1 MKTETM
7 KLSLDNITVRMYR
20 TGFGDCFLFFFNY
33 IDRKEKENKKKKTV
47 IETKRLLIDF
57 GAWKPQEDLFELN
70 TGKFHSLQE
79 IGEAIKKA
87 LNGNPLDAVVIT
99 HEHKDHLNGFK
110 SAEEIFQNDDG
121 IKISEIWMSWIENL
135 DDKEAE
141 KLKTFKKSSMKAVEK
156 AMNKLTALNMN
167 MVKDASGK
175 SVKQPQFRQLEE
187 LLSFEDGDDDGSLLG
202 VVGRK
207 GNNQLAMDVV
217 KNACAKKPIYYEP
230 GQIIEAWEGVRFYVL
245 GPPKDEMALY
255 TDESKKEGDLYLS
268 AATLS
273 EDEYSFLYANFDNGP
288 INNREQWIKNAPFD
302 EEFINL
308 EAMVDQTVL
317 QKLIPES
324 ENIEVQK
331 SVLPENKIQ
340 SGDTVKMY
348 NDAENSWRKIDTD
361 WLGTAERLAIK
372 LNSHTNN
379 TSLALAIEMIEAD
392 AVLLFPGDAQFG
404 NWDSWKKVEF
414 KLEDKNKVSNSG
426 EKVTRTI
433 KSEDLLKKAV
443 LYKVGHHASHNATA
457 NSAGLELM
465 KDSLKISLI
474 PVARNTAKGNDWPI
488 PHPALLKRMES
499 FTNHGVIMADFT
511 KAEKAEFEQR
521 MKNHKGFVDCTFDA
535 DNMFIEIKI
544 ANKKNTL

>member
-1 MKTETM
+1 
-7 KLSLDNITVRMYR
+7 
-20 TGFGDCFLFFFNY
+20 
-33 IDRKEKENKKKKTV
+33 
-47 IETKRLLIDF
+47 
-57 GAWKPQEDLFELN
+57 
-70 TGKFHSLQE
+70 
-79 IGEAIKKA
+79 
-87 LNGNPLDAVVIT
+87 
-99 HEHKDHLNGFK
+99 
-110 SAEEIFQNDDG
+110 
-121 IKISEIWMSWIENL
+121 
-135 DDKEAE
+135 
-141 KLKTFKKSSMKAVEK
+141 MKAVEK
-156 AMNKLTALNMN
+156 AMNKLAALNMN
-167 MVKDASGK
+167 VVEDASGNP
-175 SVKQPQFRQLEE
+175 VKQPQFRQLEE
-187 LLSFEDGDDDGSLLG
+187 LLSFEDGDDNGSLLG
-202 VVGRK
+202 VAGRK

-268 AATLS
+268 ASTLS
-273 EDEYSFLYANFDNGP
+273 EDEYSFLYANFDSSP

-302 EEFINL
+302 EEFIDL
-308 EAMVDQTVL
+308 EATLDETVP
-317 QKLIPES
+317 QKSEPES

-331 SVLPENKIQ
+331 STSIEKMIQ
-340 SGDTVKMY
+340 HEATVKMY
-348 NDAENSWRKIDTD
+348 NDPEESWRKIDTD

-392 AVLLFPGDAQFG
+392 VVLLFPGDAQFG

-414 KLEDKNKVSNSG
+414 KLEDKDRVSSNG
-426 EKVTRTI
+426 EKVTKTI

-457 NSAGLELM
+457 NNAGLELM

-499 FTNHGVIMADFT
+499 FKNHGVIMADFT
-511 KAEKAEFEQR
+511 REEKLQFEKR
-521 MKNHKGFVDCTFDA
+521 MANHQDLIQCNL
-535 DNMFIEIKI
+535 DNSMYIDITI
-544 ANKKNTL
+544 QNKKA

>member
-1 MKTETM
+1 
-7 KLSLDNITVRMYR
+7 MYR

-33 IDRKEKENKKKKTV
+33 IDKKEKGNKKKKTI
-47 IETKRLLIDF
+47 IETRRLLIDF
-57 GAWKPQEDLFELN
+57 GAWKPEEDFLEPN
-70 TGKFHSLQE
+70 TGKFHSLQK
-79 IGEAIKKA
+79 IGAAIKEA
-87 LNGNPLDAVVIT
+87 LKGNPLDAVVIT

-110 SAEEIFQNDDG
+110 SAEEVFQNEDG

-135 DDKEAE
+135 NDVEAE

-156 AMNKLTALNMN
+156 AMNKLTALNLN
-167 MVKDASGK
+167 MVNDANGK
-175 SVKQPQFRQLEE
+175 PVKQPQFRQLEE
-187 LLSFEDGDDDGSLLG
+187 LLSFEDGDDSGSLLG
-202 VVGRK
+202 VIGRK

-217 KNACAKKPIYYEP
+217 KNACAKIPTYYEP
-230 GQIIEAWEGVRFYVL
+230 GDIIEAWEGVRFYVL

-268 AATLS
+268 ASTLS
-273 EDEYSFLYANFDNGP
+273 EDEYSFLYANFDNSP

-302 EEFINL
+302 EEFIDL
-308 EAMVDQTVL
+308 EATLDETVL
-317 QKLIPES
+317 KITESES
-324 ENIEVQK
+324 ENNQVQK
-331 SVLPENKIQ
+331 SNLNEKIIQ
-340 SGDTVKMY
+340 HEDTVKMY
-348 NDAENSWRKIDTD
+348 NDPDNDWRKINTD

-392 AVLLFPGDAQFG
+392 VVLLFPGDAQFG

-414 KLEDKNKVSNSG
+414 KLKEKNSTNNEVIK
-426 EKVTRTI
+426 TI

-443 LYKVGHHASHNATA
+443 LYKAGHHASHNATA

-488 PHPALLKRMES
+488 PHPALIKRMQS
-499 FTNHGVIMADFT
+499 FKNHGIIMADFT
-511 KAEKAEFEQR
+511 KDEKTEFEQI
-521 MKNHKGFVDCTFDA
+521 MKIHKGLIDCEFDVG
-535 DNMFIEIKI
+535 NMFIDIKI
-544 ANKKNTL
+544 ANKKNP